1 MWLKF
6 SWNSFAC
13 RVSCTRYS
21 LLWLTVT
28 RLRFC
33 TEIWNQAMCWL
44 IIPKGWSSWRISVWL
59 ESLQM
64 TCYILRRYI
73 DWEGTF
79 LFWFVVSSLFLMFW
93 YTHSVIKFHTNTT
106 TVCCMAFIRHKS
118 TEPCKFFYCV
128 MFCSNQIWVSYTNLA
143 FWNIGVAIVIFL
155 LAKQCS
161 VATKHWRHLTQI

>member
-1 MWLKF
+1 MQSDNNSFYVLASGFEFCWTSNFKILQLWLKF
-6 SWNSFAC
+6 SWNSIAC
-13 RVSCTRYS
+13 RVSCSRYS

-28 RLRFC
+28 RGRFC

-93 YTHSVIKFHTNTT
+93 YSHSIINFTQNYCLLH
-106 TVCCMAFIRHKS
+106 C
-118 TEPCKFFYCV
+118 FYET
-128 MFCSNQIWVSYTNLA
+128 QKYWTLQ
-143 FWNIGVAIVIFL
+143 IFL
-155 LAKQCS
+155 LCD
-161 VATKHWRHLTQI
+161 VL